1 MYKENKMSEKIKTIG
16 YGFIGAISFT
26 ALFIILRFLLKFVPD
41 FYIWKTG
48 TAWFKIFGV
57 SLYQI
62 DIIYFIICLIF
73 VTHGVINLFLI
84 TKENHEIRNDKTRK
98 PDKLITDGF
107 YEKTRHPMYGTFLI
121 INFGLILS
129 TRSIWGLIL
138 IGLFF
143 IIQYGNSY
151 IEEKNELLE
160 IFPENYRKYQ
170 KKVSNM
176 MFLPVYKHY
185 ILTGIILTI
194 GGIYFTFL

>member
-1 MYKENKMSEKIKTIG
+1 MSEKIKTIG

-26 ALFIILRFLLKFVPD
+26 VLFFLLRFLLKFVPD
-41 FYIWKTG
+41 FYIWETESE
-48 TAWFKIFGV
+48 WFKIFGI

-84 TKENHEIRNDKTRK
+84 TKENHKARNDNTRK
-98 PDKLITDGF
+98 PEKLLKEGF
-107 YEKTRHPMYGTFLI
+107 YSKARHPMYGTFLI
-121 INFGLILS
+121 INFGLLLS

-151 IEEKNELLE
+151 IEEKTELLE
-160 IFPENYRKYQ
+160 IFPEDYTKYK
-170 KKVSNM
+170 KKV
-176 MFLPVYKHY
+176 
-185 ILTGIILTI
+185 
-194 GGIYFTFL
+194 FTLFF